1 MKVQK
6 EVELRSILRKSK
18 SDNSN
23 RPKKRVA
30 FKKEVIEVIFNT
42 NVQAVKKTVKPLSE
56 AKELPLPAVPVEAFQ
71 KVLRIED
78 PKNDTEK
85 ETPCCSSGGLP
96 KSSQD

>member
-6 EVELRSILRKSK
+6 EVELKSILRKPK

-23 RPKKRVA
+23 RPKKRVT
-30 FKKEVIEVIFNT
+30 FKKEVVKVILNT
-42 NVQAVKKTVKPLSE
+42 NVQDVKKPAPLLSE

-78 PKNDTEK
+78 PKKDTEK
-85 ETPCCSSGGLP
+85 ETHV
-96 KSSQD
+96 

>member
-6 EVELRSILRKSK
+6 EVELKSILRKTK

-23 RPKKRVA
+23 RPKKRVT
-30 FKKEVIEVIFNT
+30 FKTEVVKVVLNT
-42 NVQAVKKTVKPLSE
+42 NVQDVKEPSPLLSE

-78 PKNDTEK
+78 PKKDTEK
-85 ETPCCSSGGLP
+85 ETHV
-96 KSSQD
+96 

>member
-6 EVELRSILRKSK
+6 EVELKSILRKTK

-23 RPKKRVA
+23 RPKKRVT
-30 FKKEVIEVIFNT
+30 FKTEVVKVVLNT
-42 NVQAVKKTVKPLSE
+42 NVQDVKKPAQLLSE

-78 PKNDTEK
+78 PEKDTEK
-85 ETPCCSSGGLP
+85 ETHV
-96 KSSQD
+96 

>member
-6 EVELRSILRKSK
+6 EVELKSILRKPK

-23 RPKKRVA
+23 RPKKRVT
-30 FKKEVIEVIFNT
+30 FKTEVVKVVLNT
-42 NVQAVKKTVKPLSE
+42 NVQDVKKPSPLLSE

-78 PKNDTEK
+78 PKKDTEK
-85 ETPCCSSGGLP
+85 ETHV
-96 KSSQD
+96 